1 MKRTTYQPPD
11 VFVPAGKTYSHG
23 VIVETGRLLFVAGLM
38 SAAYMAINQTVLQL
52 KCDDDVRGR
61 VLSIYLLTWG
71 MLPLGQ
77 LPLGALA
84 DRIGAPA
91 ASAIAC
97 TIALGVIGLI
107 AIRFPALR
115 E

>member
-1 MKRTTYQPPD
+1 
-11 VFVPAGKTYSHG
+11 
-23 VIVETGRLLFVAGLM
+23 
-38 SAAYMAINQTVLQL
+38 MAINQTVLQL
-52 KCDDDVRGR
+52 KVEDEVRGR

-77 LPLGALA
+77 LPIGALA

-91 ASAIAC
+91 ATALSCAV
-97 TIALGVIGLI
+97 ALGCVALI
-107 AIRFPALR
+107 AIRFPSLR